1 MSHLS
6 FPGKVIIW
14 KEGTLNCVDVAA
26 LAAYLRT
33 KFKGVEVIGPCEIW
47 DGIAEDEVTPVARA
61 LAGSRV
67 FKIDSPL
74 EKTGE
79 KPLAGEV
86 AVEERMIRGISEPTG
101 MLYDALLL
109 AGTYSASI
117 SASVAGKEFDPDS
130 LHVVLTYRMIGTFER
145 YDRRYHARVS
155 CCALPSIIS
164 TTGLVVAPAKPREYY
179 LTKTIMRGGISEPEL
194 LKTIE
199 GRYLDHDD
207 ERTTDV
213 LKGYFLQALFY
224 HASGN
229 PFCDDTSCRLYNA
242 HWQEE
247 MLTAQLGGGHEL
259 CRTHREM
266 LEF

>member
-1 MSHLS
+1 MSHPS

-14 KEGTLNCVDVAA
+14 KEGTLASEDVTA
-26 LAAYLRT
+26 LASYLRS
-33 KFKGVEVIGPCEIW
+33 KLKGIEVVGPYEVW
-47 DGIAEDEVTPVARA
+47 EGVAEAEVDPVARI
-61 LAGSRV
+61 LAGLRV

-74 EKTGE
+74 EKIGE

-86 AVEERMIRGISEPTG
+86 AVEERMIRGISEPAG

-109 AGTYSASI
+109 AGTYSSSI
-117 SASVAGKEFDPDS
+117 SASAIGKELDPES
-130 LHVVLTYRMIGTFER
+130 LHIVLTYRMIGTFER

-155 CCALPSIIS
+155 CYAFPSIIS

-179 LTKTIMRGGISEPEL
+179 LTKTIMRGGLSEQEL
-194 LKTIE
+194 LKAIE

-229 PFCDDTSCRLYNA
+229 PFCEDPSCRLYNA

-247 MLTAQLGGGHEL
+247 MLTAQLSGDHEL
-259 CRTHREM
+259 CRTHRQM
-266 LEF
+266 LGS